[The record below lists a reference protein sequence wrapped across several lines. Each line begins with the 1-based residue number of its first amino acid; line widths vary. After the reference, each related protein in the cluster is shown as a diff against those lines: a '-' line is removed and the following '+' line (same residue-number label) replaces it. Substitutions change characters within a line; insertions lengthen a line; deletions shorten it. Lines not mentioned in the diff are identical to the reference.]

1 MLHCNNAAPHNK
13 EAKMN
18 AQVNLDMINEMG
30 TKGFE
35 SMRELG
41 EINLRNWER
50 MVARQ
55 MASVS
60 LMMET
65 GLRQA
70 KAASEVKG
78 YNELAKIQVEFA
90 KELGQRMVEETRQ
103 NLKLAGDARDE
114 YRVWL
119 EKGMSNVKAKM
130 AQATAKAA

>member
-1 MLHCNNAAPHNK
+1 MD
-13 EAKMN
+13 
-18 AQVNLDMINEMG
+18 AQAGLDMINELG
-30 TKGFE
+30 SDGFE

-55 MASVS
+55 MDAVS

-70 KAASEVKG
+70 RAASEAKG
-78 YNELAKIQVEFA
+78 YNDLVKTQIDFA

-114 YRVWL
+114 YRVWF
-119 EKGMSNVKAKM
+119 EKGMVNVREKM
-130 AQATAKAA
+130 TEAAKAA

>member
-1 MLHCNNAAPHNK
+1 
-13 EAKMN
+13 
-18 AQVNLDMINEMG
+18 
-30 TKGFE
+30 
-35 SMRELG
+35 
-41 EINLRNWER
+41 
-50 MVARQ
+50 

-114 YRVWL
+114 YRVWF
-119 EKGMSNVKAKM
+119 EKGMVDVKEKM